1 MASSTSSLSLKD
13 LPARALA
20 RLKRTSTASL
30 IFYVLSILLL
40 LLPQVLP
47 NAGDSEFLRLPRIWS
62 GDEPAYLVQITSA
75 ARDFDADLSNN
86 YDSALAGGDDA
97 GERRRGAL
105 LDRHLAAGF
114 HGHTA
119 IWHEFYDSDAWKHA
133 EHHVWPPP
141 RIPNTPEPPDFRY
154 SSHPDGLIVL
164 LTPVWL
170 VFGHTSLLEPAVVF
184 CSGLTAIAL
193 LFLLRAWMRTLTDD
207 KLSIYVALAA
217 TMFGTPLWHYG
228 RSIFNEIYLATF
240 AAAIYFIAFHS
251 KRRWLFGVPIALGLL
266 MKPFFL
272 LLGLP
277 AFFVLRRS
285 FKELFLACVPIGMA
299 GVYVLVTN
307 WLHFGSPLLFPQP
320 SQYFAWSPT
329 AATGLLFDAK
339 HGLLPYAPVLLV
351 ALLGWPALL
360 RARPLEATL
369 VAAGAASYSAI
380 FLFVGFWDGG
390 FCFGPRY
397 LLPTIPLWMLGMTQL
412 RSTFVGRKPWAVA
425 LAALIGLTSVTINA
439 LGALPYSRSWNK
451 HPLSPY
457 LEDTPALFPHD
468 KPKHKHH
475 RKR

>member
-1 MASSTSSLSLKD
+1 MGSPAASTSLRE

-20 RLKRTSTASL
+20 RLKRTSNASL
-30 IFYVLSILLL
+30 IFYTLASLLL

-47 NAGDSEFLRLPRIWS
+47 DAGDSRFLRLPRIWS

-86 YDSALAGGDDA
+86 YDSAMAGGDDA
-97 GERRRGAL
+97 GERRRGTL

-133 EHHVWPPP
+133 GLHVWPPP
-141 RIPNTPEPPDFRY
+141 RIPNTPDPPDFRY

-164 LTPVWL
+164 LAPVWL
-170 VFGHTSLLEPAVVF
+170 VFGHTDLLEPAIVF

-193 LFLLRAWMRTLTDD
+193 LFLLRSWMRTLTDD
-207 KLSIYVALAA
+207 KLSIYVALGA

-251 KRRWLFGVPIALGLL
+251 KRRWLLGVPIAFGLL

-285 FKELFLACVPIGMA
+285 LKELILAALPIGIA

-320 SQYFAWSPT
+320 SAYFAWSPT
-329 AATGLLFDAK
+329 AATGLLFDEK

-351 ALLGWPALL
+351 ALAGWPALL
-360 RARPLEATL
+360 RARPLEGTL
-369 VAAGAASYSAI
+369 VLAGAVSYSAI

-397 LLPTIPLWMLGMTQL
+397 LLPTVPLWMLGMTQI
-412 RSTFVGRKPWAVA
+412 RSTLVGRTAWGVV
-425 LAALIGLTSVTINA
+425 LAGVITITSVTINA
-439 LGALPYSRSWNK
+439 LGALPYSRSWDK
-451 HPLSPY
+451 HPFS
-457 LEDTPALFPHD
+457 LFLNTSG
-468 KPKHKHH
+468 KAKHKRHG
-475 RKR
+475 RKA